1 MSAVLENAR
10 MFETIAVALLPS
22 VITVILGFVAAKR
35 HDFVA
40 ADASVLIKMV
50 MHYALP
56 LALFVGTVHT
66 TRVSLLHDVP
76 LLVGLFVAM
85 VALYVVVLIVGRL
98 VFHAS
103 WGASALGA
111 LAASAPNFAYIGPP
125 VLGNLYG
132 QASSVPIAVGN
143 TLLVLTVFPATV
155 VLLTLDARSRADTGQ
170 QGDGQAPGAGSD
182 VAGILSILG
191 HAVAQPIVWM
201 PLLAV
206 ALVMLGVQIP
216 APAANTLDL
225 LGQSAT
231 GVALFSAGIV
241 IAAYKVEISRAAI
254 ALAFLKNIGQPALV
268 LAVLLALGYTN
279 PLLGEAVVAT
289 ALPAIVSVALLGVQY
304 DVAQSLTA
312 SMLFLSLISSL
323 ATLGLFIAL
332 TGA

>member
-1 MSAVLENAR
+1 

-22 VITVILGFVAAKR
+22 VITVILGFIAAKR
-35 HDFVA
+35 HDFVS

-56 LALFVGTVHT
+56 LALFVGTMHT
-66 TRVSLLHDVP
+66 SRVSLLHDVP
-76 LLVGLFVAM
+76 LLIGLLLVM
-85 VALYVVVLIVGRL
+85 VVLYVVVLFVGRQ

-111 LAASAPNFAYIGPP
+111 LAASAPNFAYIGTP
-125 VLGNLYG
+125 VLGSLYG

-143 TLLVLTVFPATV
+143 TLLVLTIFPATV
-155 VLLTLDARSRADTGQ
+155 VLLTLDARSQAATGQ
-170 QGDGQAPGAGSD
+170 QGDGQAQGARAD
-182 VAGILSILG
+182 VDGILSILW
-191 HAVAQPIVWM
+191 HAFVQPIVWM

-206 ALVMLGVQIP
+206 ILVMLGVQIP
-216 APAANTLDL
+216 APAASTLDL

-241 IAAYKVEISRAAI
+241 IAAYKIEISRVAI
-254 ALAFLKNIGQPALV
+254 VLAFLKNIGQPAL
-268 LAVLLALGYTN
+268 LLMVLLALGFTN

-304 DVAQSLTA
+304 GVAQSLTA
-312 SMLFLSLISSL
+312 STLFLSLITSL
-323 ATLGLFIAL
+323 ATLSLFIAL

>member
-1 MSAVLENAR
+1 
-10 MFETIAVALLPS
+10 MFETIAVALLPA
-22 VITVILGFVAAKR
+22 VITVVLGFVAAKR

-66 TRVSLLHDVP
+66 SRVSLLHDVP
-76 LLVGLFVAM
+76 LLFGLFVAM
-85 VALYVVVLIVGRL
+85 IVLYLVVLGVARL
-98 VFHAS
+98 VFHCS
-103 WGASALGA
+103 WGVSTLGA

-155 VLLTLDARSRADTGQ
+155 VLLTLDARFRADAA
-170 QGDGQAPGAGSD
+170 QGDEQTSGAGDD
-182 VAGILSILG
+182 VKGVASILG
-191 HAVAQPIVWM
+191 HAFAQPIVWM

-241 IAAYKVEISRAAI
+241 IAAYKVEITRAAL
-254 ALAFLKNIGQPALV
+254 ALAFLKNIGQPALL
-268 LAVLLALGYTN
+268 LAVLLALGHTN

-304 DVAQSLTA
+304 GVAQSLTA
-312 SMLFLSLISSL
+312 STLFLSLISSL

>member
-1 MSAVLENAR
+1 
-10 MFETIAVALLPS
+10 MFETIAVALLPA
-22 VITVILGFVAAKR
+22 VITVVLGFIAAKR

-56 LALFVGTVHT
+56 LALFVGTMHT
-66 TRVSLLHDVP
+66 TRVSLLRDVP

-85 VALYVVVLIVGRL
+85 VALYVVVLFVGRL

-111 LAASAPNFAYIGPP
+111 LAASAPNFAYIGTP
-125 VLGNLYG
+125 VLGSLYG
-132 QASSVPIAVGN
+132 PASSVPIAVGN
-143 TLLVLTVFPATV
+143 MLLVMTIFPATV
-155 VLLTLDARSRADTGQ
+155 VLLTLDTRSTPDADEKGVRADAT
-170 QGDGQAPGAGSD
+170 D
-182 VAGILSILG
+182 ILSILW
-191 HAVAQPIVWM
+191 HAFVQPIVWM

-206 ALVMLGVQIP
+206 VLVMLGVQIP
-216 APAANTLDL
+216 APAASTLDL

-241 IAAYKVEISRAAI
+241 IAAYKIEITRVSI
-254 ALAFLKNIGQPALV
+254 ALAFLKNIGQPALL

-304 DVAQSLTA
+304 GVAQSLTA
-312 SMLFLSLISSL
+312 STLFLSLITSL
-323 ATLGLFIAL
+323 ATLSLFIAL

>member
-1 MSAVLENAR
+1 MI
-10 MFETIAVALLPS
+10 ETIAVALLPA
-22 VITVILGFVAAKR
+22 VITVVLGFVAARR

-56 LALFVGTVHT
+56 LALFVGTVRT
-66 TRVSLLHDVP
+66 TRVSLLHDIP
-76 LLVGLFVAM
+76 LLIGLFIAM
-85 VALYVVVLIVGRL
+85 VALYLVVLGVGRL

-103 WGASALGA
+103 WGASALAA

-132 QASSVPIAVGN
+132 QASGIPIAVGN

-155 VLLTLDARSRADTGQ
+155 VLLTLDARSPAEAKQ
-170 QGDGQAPGAGSD
+170 AGDAQAPAAGSD

-191 HAVAQPIVWM
+191 HAFAQPIVWL
-201 PLLAV
+201 PLLGV
-206 ALVMLGVQIP
+206 AFVMFGVHIP

-241 IAAYKVEISRAAI
+241 IAAYKVEINRVVL
-254 ALAFLKNIGQPALV
+254 ALAFLKNIGQPAL
-268 LAVLLALGYTN
+268 LLALLLAVGYTN
-279 PLLGEAVVAT
+279 PLLGEAVVTT

-304 DVAQSLTA
+304 GVAQSLTA
-312 SMLFLSLISSL
+312 STLFLSLVSSL
-323 ATLGLFIAL
+323 FTLALFIAL

>member
-1 MSAVLENAR
+1 MI
-10 MFETIAVALLPS
+10 ETIAVALLPA
-22 VITVILGFVAAKR
+22 VITVVLGFVAAKR

-56 LALFVGTVHT
+56 LALFVGTVQT
-66 TRVSLLHDVP
+66 TRVSLLDDVP
-76 LLVGLFVAM
+76 LLIGLFVAM
-85 VALYVVVLIVGRL
+85 VALYVVVLGVGRL
-98 VFHAS
+98 VFHCS

-132 QASSVPIAVGN
+132 PASGVPIAVGN

-155 VLLTLDARSRADTGQ
+155 VLLTLDSRARAAEPR
-170 QGDGQAPGAGSD
+170 GDGLAPGARAD
-182 VAGILSILG
+182 AAGILSILG
-191 HAVAQPIVWM
+191 HAFAQPIVWM
-201 PLLAV
+201 PLLGV
-206 ALVMLGVQIP
+206 AFVMLDVRIS
-216 APAANTLDL
+216 AAAANTLDL

-241 IAAYKVEISRAAI
+241 IAAYKVEITRAAV
-254 ALAFLKNIGQPALV
+254 ALAFLKNIGQPALL

-279 PLLGEAVVAT
+279 PLLGEAVVT
-289 ALPAIVSVALLGVQY
+289 IALPAIVSVALLGVQY
-304 DVAQSLTA
+304 GVAQSLTA
-312 SMLFLSLISSL
+312 STLFLSLVTSL
-323 ATLGLFIAL
+323 GTLALFIAV

>member
-1 MSAVLENAR
+1 MI
-10 MFETIAVALLPS
+10 ETIAVALLPA
-22 VITVILGFVAAKR
+22 VITVLLGFVAAKR

-76 LLVGLFVAM
+76 LLIGLFVAM
-85 VALYVVVLIVGRL
+85 VALYLVVLVVGRV

-143 TLLVLTVFPATV
+143 TLLVMTVFPATV
-155 VLLTLDARSRADTGQ
+155 VLLTLDTRSRANVSQ
-170 QGDGQAPGAGSD
+170 QGDEQARGASSD
-182 VAGILSILG
+182 VAGIVSILG
-191 HAVAQPIVWM
+191 HAFAQPIVWM

-206 ALVMLGVQIP
+206 ALVVLGIQIP
-216 APAANTLDL
+216 APASNMLDL

-241 IAAYKVEISRAAI
+241 IAAYKVKITRAAL
-254 ALAFLKNIGQPALV
+254 ALAFLKNIGQPALL
-268 LAVLLALGYTN
+268 LALLLALGYTN

-304 DVAQSLTA
+304 GVAQSLTA
-312 SMLFLSLISSL
+312 STLFLSLVTSL
-323 ATLGLFIAL
+323 GTLGLFIAL

>member
-1 MSAVLENAR
+1 MI
-10 MFETIAVALLPS
+10 ETIAVALLPA
-22 VITVILGFVAAKR
+22 VITVVLGFVAAKR

-56 LALFVGTVHT
+56 LALFVGTVQT
-66 TRVSLLHDVP
+66 TRVSLLDDVP
-76 LLVGLFVAM
+76 LLTGLFVAM
-85 VALYVVVLIVGRL
+85 VALYLVVLGVGRF

-103 WGASALGA
+103 WGASALAA

-132 QASSVPIAVGN
+132 PASGVPIAVGN

-155 VLLTLDARSRADTGQ
+155 VLLTLDSRSRAAAGQ
-170 QGDGQAPGAGSD
+170 QGDGQAPGARAD
-182 VAGILSILG
+182 AAGILSILG
-191 HAVAQPIVWM
+191 HAFAQPIVWM
-201 PLLAV
+201 PLLGV
-206 ALVMLGVQIP
+206 VFVMLDIRIP
-216 APAANTLDL
+216 VAAAKTLAL

-241 IAAYKVEISRAAI
+241 IAAYKVEITRAAL
-254 ALAFLKNIGQPALV
+254 ALAFLKNIGQPALL

-279 PLLGEAVVAT
+279 PLLGEAVVT
-289 ALPAIVSVALLGVQY
+289 VALPAIVSVALLGVQY
-304 DVAQSLTA
+304 GVAQSLTA
-312 SMLFLSLISSL
+312 STLFLSLVSSL
-323 ATLGLFIAL
+323 LTLALFIAL